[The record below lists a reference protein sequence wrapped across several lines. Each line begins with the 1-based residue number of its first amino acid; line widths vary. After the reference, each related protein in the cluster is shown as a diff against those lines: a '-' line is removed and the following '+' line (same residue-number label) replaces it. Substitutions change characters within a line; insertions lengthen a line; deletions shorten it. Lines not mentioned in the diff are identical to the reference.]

1 MLKLVRDTWLI
12 FVSALRVQLREP
24 TWVFFGLFQPIC
36 YMLLFAPLLKNLAG
50 VPGFP
55 SGGAYNVFT
64 PGLMMMM
71 SIFGTGFAGFTVIG
85 QLREGVIERLR
96 VTPVSRLALMLGM
109 ISVSLL
115 SLLVQTILLVVLGL
129 LLGFRPDTAGLLLL
143 LVLLL
148 LSGLMM
154 ASCSYAVALLVKD
167 EGSLA
172 AAVNLVALPLLLLSG
187 IMLPLSFAPDILQKI
202 AKGQSVCL
210 RGRWLAGAGRWA
222 PGRCGSH
229 AGLHHLWCAGGAG
242 SILGDAL
249 HSQGGYVASPGAS

>member
-1 MLKLVRDTWLI
+1 MIKIMRDSWLI
-12 FVSALRVQLREP
+12 FGSALRTMLREP
-24 TWVFFGLFQPIC
+24 AWVFFGLFQPIC
-36 YMLLFAPLLKNLAG
+36 YMLLFAPFLKNLVS

-71 SIFGTGFAGFTVIG
+71 AIFGTGFAGFTVIG

-115 SLLVQTILLVVLGL
+115 SLLVQTLLLVVLGL
-129 LLGFRPDTAGLLLL
+129 LLGFRPDVGGLLLL
-143 LVLLL
+143 VVLLL
-148 LSGLMM
+148 LGGLMM
-154 ASCSYAVALLVKD
+154 ASCSYAVGLLLKD

-187 IMLPLSFAPDILQKI
+187 IMLPISFAPDILRNI
-202 AKGQSVCL
+202 AKANPFAYAVDASRALVNGALSDVAVMQGFILFGV
-210 RGRWLAGAGRWA
+210 LAV
-222 PGRCGSH
+222 
-229 AGLHHLWCAGGAG
+229 L
-242 SILGDAL
+242 AL
-249 HSQGGYVASPGAS
+249 FWVTRAIRKAAM

>member
-1 MLKLVRDTWLI
+1 MFKLARDTWLI

-24 TWVFFGLFQPIC
+24 AWVFFGLFQPIC
-36 YMLLFAPLLKNLAG
+36 YMLLFAPLLKNLVG

-96 VTPVSRLALMLGM
+96 VTPVSRLAMMLGM

-115 SLLVQTILLVVLGL
+115 TLFVQTLLLIGLGL
-129 LLGFRPDTAGLLLL
+129 ILGFRPDVVG
-143 LVLLL
+143 LVLLVVL
-148 LSGLMM
+148 LLISGLMM
-154 ASCSYAVALLVKD
+154 ASSSYAVGLLVRD
-167 EGSLA
+167 EGGLA

-187 IMLPLSFAPDILQKI
+187 IMLPLSFAPDVLRTV
-202 AKGQSVCL
+202 AKFNPFAYAVD
-210 RGRWLAGAGRWA
+210 
-222 PGRCGSH
+222 GSRALVDGH
-229 AGLHHLWCAGGAG
+229 
-242 SILGDAL
+242 LGDVAVL
-249 HSQGGYVASPGAS
+249 QGFIIFGVLAVLGVYWVTRSIRKAAM